1 MLYYATVKVI
11 LRKKSR
17 EKERQTDRK
26 KEREGEEE
34 GDYFISKHKVNDDTA
49 RISELDIVA
58 QRKISPHGSI
68 CAWKL
73 WPNTS
78 KETFKKKRATL
89 MIIRRL
95 KQVTSNGEENIAMSK
110 QSR

>member
-11 LRKKSR
+11 LRKKR
-17 EKERQTDRK
+17 GEKEGQTYR
-26 KEREGEEE
+26 KEREGEKE

-49 RISELDIVA
+49 RISELDIGA

-68 CAWKL
+68 CSWKL
-73 WPNTS
+73 WPITS
-78 KETFKKKRATL
+78 KETFKQKRATL

-95 KQVTSNGEENIAMSK
+95 KQVTSNGEENITMSK

>member
-11 LRKKSR
+11 LRKKR
-17 EKERQTDRK
+17 GEKERQTYR
-26 KEREGEEE
+26 KERE

-49 RISELDIVA
+49 RISELDIGV

-78 KETFKKKRATL
+78 KETFKQKRATL

-95 KQVTSNGEENIAMSK
+95 KQVTSNGEENITMSK